1 MTRIWLSITALA
13 CILILGCSQ
22 SLPIGSSPAEESITV
37 YGHRLHQ
44 KATDLATSELARL
57 NAMELM
63 YRNIPMRHRI
73 QNPATLMIDTGWTK
87 VYRRFSG
94 FEVKDVLRSDSLL
107 SPVLY
112 EIEFKYDI
120 FATQFRKEGDGSALE
135 ETKMD
140 KVYEPLYSDV
150 LNVKYGCN
158 EEGELMNPDLG
169 FLPRP
174 NYYRIKEF
182 NEVVLGAKPPQV
194 QP

>member
-22 SLPIGSSPAEESITV
+22 SLPLGSSPAEESVTV
-37 YGHRLHQ
+37 YGQRLHQ
-44 KATDLATSELARL
+44 KATELATSELARL
-57 NAMELM
+57 NAMEMM
-63 YRNIPMRHRI
+63 YRNIPMRHQI
-73 QNPATLMIDTGWTK
+73 QNPATLLIDTGWAK

-107 SPVLY
+107 TPVLY
-112 EIEFKYDI
+112 EIEYQYDI
-120 FATQFRKEGDGSALE
+120 FATQFRKERDGDALE
-135 ETKMD
+135 ETKKD

-158 EEGELMNPDLG
+158 EFGELINPNLE

-174 NYYRIKEF
+174 NYYQITEF
-182 NEVVLGAKPPQV
+182 NEVVLGAKPPQS